1 MIGKG
6 QNSWVLLF
14 AYYSFFFSSALNPV
28 DRETATDCAFCD
40 IPRREPQMLITTV
53 ALHYLVTAEQ
63 VKQAKRMTLGPRVLS
78 FCTQKQKEDV
88 RAVRQVDRVLV
99 RHRSCYPG
107 GSQEKRQER

>member
-1 MIGKG
+1 MGKAKTAG
-6 QNSWVLLF
+6 FYYLLIIL
-14 AYYSFFFSSALNPV
+14 FFFSSALNPV